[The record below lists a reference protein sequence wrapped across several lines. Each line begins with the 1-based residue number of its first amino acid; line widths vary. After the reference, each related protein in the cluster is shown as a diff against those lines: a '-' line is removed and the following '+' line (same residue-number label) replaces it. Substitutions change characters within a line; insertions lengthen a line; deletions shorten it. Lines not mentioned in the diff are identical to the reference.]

1 MIEYKELPIEKIKMA
16 DYNPRQMSK
25 EDFEN
30 LKKVIKLEGLVE
42 PLVVNKRT
50 GYTIVGGNHR
60 YKALKELGYDKVM
73 CAVVDIPLH
82 REKSLNIAL
91 NRISGVFVEDK
102 LNDIINELV
111 HTDIG
116 LDYSGLSDFEIDM
129 ALFEDTSVDVDN
141 FDIGVFDGD
150 GNTMTPS
157 NATEDFDEMSES
169 EPVDIDE
176 TVEIDQ
182 KNSIIKCPHCNK
194 EIKVKYNGG
203 ND

>member
-1 MIEYKELPIEKIKMA
+1 MIEYKELPLSKIKMA

-73 CAVVDIPLH
+73 CAVVDIPIH

-129 ALFEDTSVDVDN
+129 ALFEDTSIDVDSFN
-141 FDIGVFDGD
+141 IGVFDD
-150 GNTMTPS
+150 SGNTVNPS
-157 NATEDFDEMSES
+157 NTTNDSDEIDES
-169 EPVDIDE
+169 EQVDIDE
-176 TVEIDQ
+176 MVEIEP
-182 KNSIIKCPHCNK
+182 KNGIIECPHCNTK
-194 EIKVKYNGG
+194 FRVKDNG